1 MALVVSKF
9 ELVKSHRGRIVPMIK
24 LQTDDCFVQ
33 LLFRLKKPPK
43 HWKKKAM
50 KVTERKTFGDQR
62 GKRLLFWEAATILP

>member
-33 LLFRLKKPPK
+33 LLFRLKKKPQTLEEK
-43 HWKKKAM
+43 SH
-50 KVTERKTFGDQR
+50 EGD
-62 GKRLLFWEAATILP
+62 